1 MKKKNCHR
9 KMIFLSAL
17 LIFGLCV
24 CGCQASSSL
33 ILESAFGEQSSSLK
47 ALNSSAKKNQ
57 IAKSEFASYKFS
69 AEQKKIIENHIK
81 NNEAVSL
88 VVRLKFYPTSKE
100 YEQLQT
106 MPQMPVKIGF
116 LESSDF
122 SVSGKFIS
130 KENPG
135 NNKITVQ
142 GNLINFIPEEN
153 VQKLLDVSLA
163 FSKDDAVS
171 EGFFVF
177 SSVRCSIENV
187 CIAPSQLGFDLSL
200 SVPFYGFS
208 SNGGSIRFNNSGF
221 DFTGAKLIFPYKNS
235 SKGYMPEYLVK
246 FSPATEL
253 KSTLEK
259 LVSSEFNFGGE
270 KMTVNNVVQSDEVH
284 IPSASLKNPFEGVEI
299 VSGSECINGII
310 LKANSILPE
319 SKKYVTVPV
328 KTDPGLI
335 LNYPAANWRCS
346 DYEVFVWDRIPN
358 ILFFDTKNYDVQ
370 SRFFTRLAYFV
381 EKEGFKGRLMTN
393 SELEGLH
400 GYNAHDYSAESMA
413 NFFNKAAEQNFKL
426 NEEEMILKEILLE
439 NGFFALDE
447 ADKNKVRSVGG
458 AIVSISQESLPY
470 LRIQLLA
477 HEGWHTIFFTDE
489 EYRNFVAAVYYT
501 MDENARNFLTD
512 YFKSQTS
519 LGYDTNDEYLMVN
532 EFMAYTMQQTQPRV
546 AKYFVDHA
554 KWNSVQKYTPELADY
569 IIQTNA
575 AAFEDAAVMMN
586 DFVFN
591 KYGIICGNIA
601 LVKR

>member
-1 MKKKNCHR
+1 MNKILFNK
-9 KMIFLSAL
+9 KMIILSAL
-17 LIFGLCV
+17 LISVFFV
-24 CGCQASSSL
+24 CGCQASSAL
-33 ILESAFGEQSSSLK
+33 ILESAFGENSYPLK
-47 ALNSSAKKNQ
+47 ALDSAAKKNQ

-69 AEQKKIIENHIK
+69 SEQKKIIENHLK
-81 NNEAVSL
+81 NSQAASL
-88 VVRLKFYPTSKE
+88 VVRLKFYPTAKE

-116 LESSDF
+116 LELSDF
-122 SVSGKFIS
+122 SAGGKFIS
-130 KENPG
+130 KKNPG

-142 GNLINFIPEEN
+142 GNLINFITKED

-163 FSKDDAVS
+163 FSKDDAVP

-187 CIAPSQLGFDLSL
+187 CIAPSQLGFDFSL

-221 DFTGAKLIFPYKNS
+221 DFSGAKLIFPYKNS
-235 SKGYMPEYLVK
+235 TKVYMPEYLVK
-246 FSPATEL
+246 FSSAPEL
-253 KSTLEK
+253 KSTLENQI
-259 LVSSEFNFGGE
+259 SAEFNFGGE
-270 KMTVNNVVQSDEVH
+270 KIYINNVVQTDVVH
-284 IPSASLKNPFEGVEI
+284 VPSAALKNPFEGVEI
-299 VSGSECINGII
+299 LSSGECVKGIL
-310 LKANSILPE
+310 LKANSLLPD
-319 SKKYVTVPV
+319 SKIYVTAPV

-335 LNYPAANWRCS
+335 LNYPAANWRCP
-346 DYEVFVWDRIPN
+346 DYEIFVWDRIPN
-358 ILFFDTKNYDVQ
+358 IIFFDTKNYDVQ
-370 SRFFTRLAYFV
+370 GRFFTRLAYFV
-381 EKEGFKGRLMTN
+381 EKAGFKGRLMTN

-413 NFFNKAAEQNFKL
+413 SFFNKAAELDFKL
-426 NEEEMILKEILLE
+426 NDEEMILKEILLE
-439 NGFFALDE
+439 NGFFEPDDS
-447 ADKNKVRSVGG
+447 DKTKVKSAGG
-458 AIVSISQESLPY
+458 AIVSISQESLPS
-470 LRIQLLA
+470 LRVQLLA

-501 MDENARNFLTD
+501 MDESARNFLTD

-532 EFMAYTMQQTQPRV
+532 EFMAYTMQQKYSRV

-554 KWNSVQKYTPELADY
+554 KWNTVQTFTPELASY

-591 KYGIICGNIA
+591 KYGIVCGNIA
-601 LVKR
+601 LVQR